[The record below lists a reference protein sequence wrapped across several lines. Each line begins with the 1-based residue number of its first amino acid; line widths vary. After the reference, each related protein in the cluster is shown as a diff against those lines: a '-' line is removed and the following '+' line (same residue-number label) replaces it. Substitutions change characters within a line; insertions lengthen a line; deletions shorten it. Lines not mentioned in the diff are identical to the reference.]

1 MSDWSDTQWFTAG
14 DIGAVVSNTTAVI
27 NAGETDATTN
37 IWSGDSSAGSSTA
50 DYTED
55 AETSTTG
62 GSGSTPAITIVTD
75 YWLRAETGE
84 IVTDESGASLSLE
97 SV

>member
-14 DIGAVVSNTTAVI
+14 DVGAVISNTTAV
-27 NAGETDATTN
+27 NNSGETDATTN
-37 IWSGDSSAGSSTA
+37 IWSGGSGASSSAS
-50 DYTED
+50 DYVEDTEI
-55 AETSTTG
+55 STTG

-75 YWLRAETGE
+75 YWLRTETGE

>member
-14 DIGAVVSNTTAVI
+14 DVGAVISNTTTVN

-37 IWSGDSSAGSSTA
+37 IWSGDSGAGSSTA

-55 AETSTTG
+55 AETSATG
-62 GSGSTPAITIVTD
+62 GSGTTPAITVVTD
-75 YWLRAETGE
+75 YWLRVETGE
-84 IVTDESGASLSLE
+84 VLTDEIAGPLSLE
-97 SV
+97 SL

>member
-14 DIGAVVSNTTAVI
+14 DVGAVISNTTAV
-27 NAGETDATTN
+27 NNSGETDATTN
-37 IWSGDSSAGSSTA
+37 IWSDDSSAGSSTTS
-50 DYTED
+50 YTED

-62 GSGSTPAITIVTD
+62 GSGSTPAITIVAD
-75 YWLRAETGE
+75 YWLRTEVGE
-84 IVTDESGASLSLE
+84 ILTDESGASLSLE

>member
-1 MSDWSDTQWFTAG
+1 MSDWSDTQWFTAS
-14 DIGAVVSNTTAVI
+14 DIGAAIPSTTAVT

-37 IWSGDSSAGSSTA
+37 IWSGDSGAGSSTA
-50 DYTED
+50 AYTED
-55 AETSTTG
+55 AETSATG
-62 GSGSTPAITIVTD
+62 GSGTTPAITIVTD
-75 YWLRAETGE
+75 YWLRVETGE

>member
-14 DIGAVVSNTTAVI
+14 DIGAAISNTTAV
-27 NAGETDATTN
+27 NNSGETDATTN
-37 IWSGDSSAGSSTA
+37 IWPNSSGNSSSTTS
-50 DYTED
+50 YTED
-55 AETSTTG
+55 AETSATG
-62 GSGSTPAITIVTD
+62 GSGTTPTISIVTD

-84 IVTDESGASLSLE
+84 VLTDEVAGPLSLE